1 MANPWFRLY
10 SEFAFDPKI
19 QSMSETLQRRYIML
33 LCLKCKDDLRKLS
46 EEELA
51 FALRI
56 DEKNLQETKTVF
68 LKKGLIDEDWEILK
82 WDKRQFVSDSIDPT
96 AAERQKRYR
105 ENKRN
110 ATVTSR
116 HDDRNVEVTSRSP
129 ESDTDTDTEVKEYIL
144 ALEKEKQEEEFEKIW
159 ERYPNKDGK
168 KAAIRHF
175 IASVKTDKDVV
186 RIHTA
191 LDKYLEHIE
200 RENKWNYI
208 KNGSTW
214 FNNWQDWE
222 NYKPPPGIAQKG
234 NAVVDAVR
242 SVLSKRVQEG
252 RYEEAYDG

>member
-1 MANPWFRLY
+1 MERDWWGELMANPWFRLY

-33 LCLKCKDDLRKLS
+33 LCLKCNDDLEKLN

-51 FALRI
+51 VALRI
-56 DEKNLQETKTVF
+56 DEETLQETKAIF
-68 LKKGLIDEDWEILK
+68 LRKGLIDEDWEILK
-82 WDKRQFVSDSIDPT
+82 WDKRQFLSDKSDPT

-110 ATVTSR
+110 DRNATVTS
-116 HDDRNVEVTSRSP
+116 HSP
-129 ESDTDTDTEVKEYIL
+129 ESDTDTELKEYTL
-144 ALEKEKQEEEFEKIW
+144 VLEKEKLEEEFEKVW

-168 KAAIRHF
+168 KAALRHF

-200 RENKWNYI
+200 REGKQNFL

-222 NYKPPPGIAQKG
+222 NYKPPQGVPLKG
-234 NAVVDAVR
+234 NAVVDAAR
-242 SVLSKRVQEG
+242 SVLAKRVQEG
-252 RYEEAYDG
+252 RYEEGA